1 MWNATSGFIEEKD
14 FDTGLYGNVNGE
26 ILIGGE
32 KKLSNFLYENVLT
45 KINMTHV
52 HLTFI
57 TRLTLYLWGYPS
69 LLHVLGLF
77 QAPCIG
83 NHAVYI
89 FLPLKKCC
97 DHPNLVVPLTMAFL
111 DRLSHNSL
119 GPVILN
125 QYNCIFTINCISW
138 GQLYY

>member
-1 MWNATSGFIEEKD
+1 MGINMEINMWNATSEFIEEKD

-57 TRLTLYLWGYPS
+57 TRLT
-69 LLHVLGLF
+69 LGLF

>member
-26 ILIGGE
+26 ILIGGG

-57 TRLTLYLWGYPS
+57 TRLT
-69 LLHVLGLF
+69 LGLF